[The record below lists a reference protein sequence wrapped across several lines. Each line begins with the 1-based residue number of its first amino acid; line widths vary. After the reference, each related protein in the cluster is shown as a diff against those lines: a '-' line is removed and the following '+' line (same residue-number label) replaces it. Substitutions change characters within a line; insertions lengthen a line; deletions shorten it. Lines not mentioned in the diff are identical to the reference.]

1 MIFMKMFSTQNNF
14 VIDEAIQNDNW
25 DVVHEVV
32 EQIGASIRG

>member
-1 MIFMKMFSTQNNF
+1 MFFTQNNF

-25 DVVHEVV
+25 DVVNEVV